1 MRLSSIALRNVRR
14 HLSRSAL
21 VLVVITASVAVVT
34 SLYLVTRSA
43 ERDLQDKVDAYG
55 ANIVIVPRSDQLP
68 LSYGGVQLG
77 ELTYDVEP
85 LHNEDIA
92 TIRGIQNAKNIN
104 LIAPKLVETGDVG
117 GVQTLVVGVEWDAE
131 LALKKWWTVVGEKP
145 SSDHDALLGDRAAA
159 RLGLEPGDS
168 FALRGADFRVSGT
181 LGPTGTQEDD
191 LVYLDLALTQTL
203 WARPGEL
210 SFIEVSAWCA
220 TCPIEDINAQI
231 SAEMPHAR
239 VSALLK
245 AAESRRILIG
255 QFRLFALILSVLMV
269 LVGCLIVLVSTLSSV
284 RARRGEIGIFRSV
297 GYRRRHILKIIL
309 LENLALAVVGAAA
322 GLVIAVAVH
331 GPIAR
336 AVAQVDTTLAPT
348 ARDLAVAL
356 VVSMAMVVLASLY
369 PAARAAAL
377 SPTLAMK
384 RV

>member
-14 HLSRSAL
+14 HLGRSAL

-55 ANIVIVPRSDQLP
+55 ANIVVVPRSDQLP

-85 LHNEDIA
+85 LHMDDIA
-92 TIRGIQNAKNIN
+92 TIRGIENAENIN
-104 LIAPKLVETGDVG
+104 IVAPKLVETGEVSG
-117 GVQTLVVGVEWDAE
+117 ARVLVVGVQWPAE
-131 LALKKWWTVVGEKP
+131 LALKKWWTVVGREP
-145 SSDHDALLGDRAAA
+145 SGDHDALLGSRAAS
-159 RLGLEPGDS
+159 RLGLAPGDS
-168 FALRGADFRVSGT
+168 FQLRDADLTVSGV
-181 LGPTGTQEDD
+181 LEPTGTQEDD
-191 LVYLDLALTQTL
+191 LVYLDLALTQAV
-203 WARPGEL
+203 WQRPDEL

-231 SAEMPHAR
+231 SAEIPHAR

-255 QFRLFALILSVLMV
+255 QFRLFALILSLLMV
-269 LVGCLIVLVSTLSSV
+269 LVGCLVVLVSTLSAV

-297 GYRRRHILKIIL
+297 GYRRQHILKIIL
-309 LENLALAVVGAAA
+309 LENLALAAVGAVA
-322 GLVIAVAVH
+322 GVAIAVAVY
-331 GPIAR
+331 GPVAR
-336 AVAQVDTTLAPT
+336 AVAQVDTTVPPSLP
-348 ARDLAVAL
+348 DLSLAL
-356 VVSMAMVVLASLY
+356 VAAMGVVLLASLY

-377 SPTLAMK
+377 SPTFAMK